1 VRKSHSVSL
10 VAIVS
15 FCTWFFSGNE
25 TGKQWLQTIL
35 AQVSQGQF
43 GATGQPGAGQFPTA
57 GNYGNFPAAPTY
69 QNPGYQNP
77 GYAAPNYQTGN
88 YQSQQPQVPAS
99 YASQSV
105 PPNPPPPTPMFGGPA
120 IRIASFNIQ
129 VFGDAKAQKP
139 YVMATLAA
147 IIQNFSVVAIQEI
160 RTQDDYF
167 LDNFLRTYVNTN
179 GRVYDK
185 VVGPRLGRSVSKEQY
200 AFLYDTAAI
209 EVNRRSVFTVND
221 PDDLLHRE
229 PLVAMF
235 RVRGPPAEQAF
246 TFVLVNTHTD
256 PDETGPELNA
266 LAQVYQ
272 AVRRASGGE
281 DDIILLGD
289 LNVDDNHL
297 GDLGRLDGVRPII
310 RSTFTNTRQNAQYD
324 NIIYHQPSTTEY
336 SGRSGVVNVRQFQNL
351 SVDQALEVSDHFPIW
366 AEFSAYESVT
376 PGRVARGPGIITQ

>member
-1 VRKSHSVSL
+1 
-10 VAIVS
+10 
-15 FCTWFFSGNE
+15 
-25 TGKQWLQTIL
+25 
-35 AQVSQGQF
+35 
-43 GATGQPGAGQFPTA
+43 
-57 GNYGNFPAAPTY
+57 
-69 QNPGYQNP
+69 
-77 GYAAPNYQTGN
+77 
-88 YQSQQPQVPAS
+88 
-99 YASQSV
+99 
-105 PPNPPPPTPMFGGPA
+105 MFGGPA

-129 VFGDAKAQKP
+129 VFGDAKASKP

-167 LDNFLRTYVNTN
+167 IDNFLRTYVNTN

-185 VVGPRLGRSVSKEQY
+185 VVGPRLGRTVSKEQY
-200 AFLYDTAAI
+200 AFIYDTATI

-235 RVRGPPAEQAF
+235 RVRGPPPEQAF
-246 TFVLVNTHTD
+246 TFVLVDMHTD

-289 LNVDDNHL
+289 LNVDDKHL
-297 GDLGRLDGVRPII
+297 GDLGRLDGVQPIV
-310 RSTFTNTRQNAQYD
+310 RGAYTNTRQNAQYD
-324 NIIYHQPSTTEY
+324 NIIIHRPSTTEF
-336 SGRSGVVNVRQFQNL
+336 SGRWGVYDVQRLHNL
-351 SVDQALEVSDHFPIW
+351 TLDQALQVSDHYPIW
-366 AEFSAYESVT
+366 AEFSAYESAT
-376 PGRVARGPGIITQ
+376 PGRVAARGPGVMTQ